1 MAFTCPAK
9 TSLTDADII
18 TTYGDGVKVRG
29 ILPDTQSG
37 DSERNQNGML
47 KDSIVAARI
56 KTLTDLGIVPAV
68 NTANTAAYIKQKNK
82 LLVDIQSEYCYYDS
96 RYKYTL
102 QKLFDAVN
110 QGYLQPED
118 KAING
123 PNGTI
128 KVYLGYSQMLNKK
141 LNDLTQIINGVTQ
154 NMIESIDDL
163 ENSIAQ
169 FNDQIQALRQKLDT
183 QNQIITS
190 SEATIKIRKEMIKYT
205 EEKARY
211 SDNLLKLYSFMNV
224 IAVGLLVYVYKAAN

>member
-1 MAFTCPAK
+1 MAFSCPAN

-18 TTYGDGVKVRG
+18 TIYGDGVKVRG
-29 ILPDTQSG
+29 LLPDTQGG
-37 DSERNQNGML
+37 DSDRNQNGML
-47 KDSIVAARI
+47 KDSIVTARV
-56 KTLTDLGIVPAV
+56 KTLKDLGIVPVV
-68 NTANTAAYIKQKNK
+68 NTANTTAYITQKNK
-82 LLVDIQSEYCYYDS
+82 LLVDIQTEYCYYDS

-110 QGYLQPED
+110 QGYLMPDD
-118 KAING
+118 KTING

-128 KVYLGYSQMLNKK
+128 KTYLGYSQMLNKK

-154 NMIESIDDL
+154 DMIGSIDDL
-163 ENSIAQ
+163 ENTISQ
-169 FNDQIQALRQKLDT
+169 FNDQIQSLRQKLDS

-190 SEATIKIRKEMIKYT
+190 SEATIKIRKEMLKYT

-224 IAVGLLVYVYKAAN
+224 VALGLLVYVYKAAN